1 VETFPRTP
9 TFFQNVWSTAACF
22 SIQYSSSSSQTQR
35 WATRRFP
42 ESCKASMP
50 MFRLR
55 NAGWNTMVRANTLQ
69 DGVQEQLVT
78 VTENTQPRQIGDAHA
93 ALISCPRMHPLSC
106 HVRKGGQ
113 RAPRNTSRCVMSFMS
128 WPARPV
134 GHLPTLSRV
143 LLQSAPFRVA
153 APFPFV
159 AISRISAPFSSN
171 QSNQLLFRVVRP
183 VPVPTPTPTPTAQQ
197 RDEPQCA
204 PKGQHLGLIIAI
216 QY

>member
-1 VETFPRTP
+1 VETFPRAP
-9 TFFQNVWSTAACF
+9 NFFQNVWSTAACF
-22 SIQYSSSSSQTQR
+22 SIQYSSGSSQTQR

-42 ESCKASMP
+42 ESCKASTP

-106 HVRKGGQ
+106 HVRKGANGHPGTPH
-113 RAPRNTSRCVMSFMS
+113 AASCP

-134 GHLPTLSRV
+134 GHLSTLSRV

-153 APFPFV
+153 APFPFA

-183 VPVPTPTPTPTAQQ
+183 VPVPTAQQ
-197 RDEPQCA
+197 RDESQCA

-216 QY
+216 LTLPQYH

>member
-22 SIQYSSSSSQTQR
+22 SMQYSSSSSQTQR

-42 ESCKASMP
+42 ESCKASTP

-113 RAPRNTSRCVMSFMS
+113 RAPRNTSRCVMS

-134 GHLPTLSRV
+134 GHLSRV
-143 LLQSAPFRVA
+143 LLQIAPFRVA
-153 APFPFV
+153 APFPFA

-171 QSNQLLFRVVRP
+171 TSPTSYFFASSGPCPCPLPLPSNAMSPSVLPR
-183 VPVPTPTPTPTAQQ
+183 
-197 RDEPQCA
+197 
-204 PKGQHLGLIIAI
+204 GSI
-216 QY
+216 